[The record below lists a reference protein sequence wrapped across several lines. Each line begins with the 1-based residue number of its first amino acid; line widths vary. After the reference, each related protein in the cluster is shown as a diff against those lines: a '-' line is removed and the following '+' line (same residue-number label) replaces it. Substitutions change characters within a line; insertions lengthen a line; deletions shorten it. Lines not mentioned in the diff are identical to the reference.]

1 MGEKRKVDDGISK
14 TDGKKLTNRQK
25 RKKLNE
31 KNKWPQHPKIQS
43 MDQRAKAYI
52 RVAGFGN
59 TSKSKE
65 TIDPKLDLMS
75 PEVKFGSLLGGTDQR
90 KRHAAVNK
98 LKEYLRA
105 RCAIDNE
112 NGGIS
117 ELDLLKLWKGLWYT
131 LYMADKAPVQDEL
144 SKRLAELLWCV
155 AGTEEEDEYAGQAY
169 LDMCEQSELAM
180 ADDFDEDDVTMEE
193 IVNILS
199 NEVREI
205 ESDSENESEEEGDG
219 EDDPEEE
226 DGVSNKSSLFA
237 NQDDGGGVEDEE
249 ESVDDINMPHCRGAH
264 LASIF
269 IRTFLRT
276 IRREWGGMDKY
287 RVDKFYTLMR
297 LYLHE
302 VFKYMATRHW
312 NLGIIRLFNDAIF
325 EEVLSQTPNGLRY
338 HLIDITLDELARAN
352 AKAPMPLTEATFL
365 DTLEPY
371 FAMCQTGSN
380 DDTLQARVLE
390 KVVEKFL
397 DEYSVISEN
406 ALANDTNE
414 GDDSNPIFD
423 QVHVGSVAQFIF
435 ELASDP
441 ETNDRYRK
449 SLYDMHK
456 KYMRRL
462 KKVGFDV
469 ELDETYK
476 DGGEGEEE
484 EISRDEIDL
493 ESSQSLATEE
503 TPEEDKEKTMEDDGD
518 RIERSIKLKMKH
530 EKDDLQKKGS
540 KKKKNR
546 ISKADAEKDGS
557 KEETVMIS
565 ISEQKH
571 AKARGKKQKKTVE
584 DAAFSVT
591 TEEQTESDGRQK
603 RVKFTRTNRSKSYK
617 ASIKAL
623 VTSTPPKTSVE
634 TPEKSILRSSVSS
647 GCAVV
652 GCGVLGTS
660 VCQQFVK
667 LPEFESQ
674 EVVGITK
681 SNTRHEEILAEVGK
695 NDRFRVAT
703 IEDCAGE
710 KYKNVVFCAPPSGF
724 NDYSAAVDHC
734 MKTVWAGPN
743 SGGVFI
749 FTSSGG
755 VYGFGNDKQVV
766 TENSPVADPSKN
778 PRAARL
784 INAEERVLYG
794 DGACFR
800 LAGLYSLTRGA
811 HNFWLTSGKDV
822 SGRADGIINQLHYD
836 DAARAVL
843 AGLSAGPSAVTGN
856 VFLIS
861 DGHPLTREQICESAL
876 KNKHFSGYELPKFLG
891 TNEDPVGKIYDGSAS
906 NKALKWDPVYQSFG
920 AFMVSGES

>member
-1 MGEKRKVDDGISK
+1 VYDSISK
-14 TDGKKLTNRQK
+14 DDEAKLTNRQK
-25 RKKLNE
+25 RKKFNE

-52 RVAGFGN
+52 RVAGFGR

-65 TIDPKLDLMS
+65 SIDPKLDLMS
-75 PEVKFGSLLGGTDQR
+75 PEVKFGCLLGGTDQR

-105 RCAIDNE
+105 RCDIDNE

-131 LYMADKAPVQDEL
+131 LYMADKVPVQDEL

-169 LDMCEQSELAM
+169 LDMCEQAEHAI
-180 ADDFDEDDVTMEE
+180 ADGFDENDVTMEE
-193 IVNILS
+193 IANTLRE
-199 NEVREI
+199 EVVE
-205 ESDSENESEEEGDG
+205 DSSASENENESEEEGEG
-219 EDDPEEE
+219 GDDSDEE
-226 DGVSNKSSLFA
+226 DGEENPEG
-237 NQDDGGGVEDEE
+237 QEDDDDVEDEE
-249 ESVDDINMPHCRGAH
+249 ESVDDVNMPHCRGAH

-276 IRREWGGMDKY
+276 IRREWGNMDKY
-287 RVDKFYTLMR
+287 RVDKFYTLLR

-338 HLIDITLDELARAN
+338 HLIDITLEELARAN

-380 DDTLQARVLE
+380 DDTLQTRVLE

-406 ALANDTNE
+406 ALASDENE
-414 GDDSNPIFD
+414 GDKKDDSSQIFD

-449 SLYDMHK
+449 SLYEMHK

-469 ELDETYK
+469 ELDETHE
-476 DGGEGEEE
+476 DGEEE
-484 EISRDEIDL
+484 AGLDEVDV
-493 ESSQSLATEE
+493 ESSQSPAIEKAMEEDEEE
-503 TPEEDKEKTMEDDGD
+503 TMEGEDGD
-518 RIERSIKLKMKH
+518 LIELSTKQKKKLDKG
-530 EKDDLQKKGS
+530 DLQQKSS
-540 KKKKNR
+540 KKKKKTKVK
-546 ISKADAEKDGS
+546 SKGDADAKVDKKE
-557 KEETVMIS
+557 EETVMIS

-584 DAAFSVT
+584 DSASRGA
-591 TEEQTESDGRQK
+591 TEEKTESDGRQK

-623 VTSTPPKTSVE
+623 VKSNPPKTSVE
-634 TPEKSILRSSVSS
+634 TPEKSILRVR
-647 GCAVV
+647 AKAE
-652 GCGVLGTS
+652 L
-660 VCQQFVK
+660 K
-667 LPEFESQ
+667 R
-674 EVVGITK
+674 TK
-681 SNTRHEEILAEVGK
+681 KPKTGK
-695 NDRFRVAT
+695 RTKQR
-703 IEDCAGE
+703 
-710 KYKNVVFCAPPSGF
+710 
-724 NDYSAAVDHC
+724 
-734 MKTVWAGPN
+734 TVN
-743 SGGVFI
+743 F
-749 FTSSGG
+749 
-755 VYGFGNDKQVV
+755 
-766 TENSPVADPSKN
+766 
-778 PRAARL
+778 PR
-784 INAEERVLYG
+784 
-794 DGACFR
+794 
-800 LAGLYSLTRGA
+800 
-811 HNFWLTSGKDV
+811 
-822 SGRADGIINQLHYD
+822 
-836 DAARAVL
+836 
-843 AGLSAGPSAVTGN
+843 
-856 VFLIS
+856 
-861 DGHPLTREQICESAL
+861 
-876 KNKHFSGYELPKFLG
+876 
-891 TNEDPVGKIYDGSAS
+891 
-906 NKALKWDPVYQSFG
+906 
-920 AFMVSGES
+920 